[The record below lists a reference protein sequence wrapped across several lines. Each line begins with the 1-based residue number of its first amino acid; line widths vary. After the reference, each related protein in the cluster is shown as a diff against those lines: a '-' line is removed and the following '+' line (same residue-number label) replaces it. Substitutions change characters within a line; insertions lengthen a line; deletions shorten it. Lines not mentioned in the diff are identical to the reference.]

1 MRPGPRFRPAGAAAG
16 LFQTSGGPMAQLK
29 AGARFKSAVC
39 DTQVMVIKA
48 PAGEFDLRC
57 GGVEMVPPSV
67 TPPAAVQMLPTL
79 TGETLIGKRYV
90 NADESIELL
99 CTKGG
104 KGILSLDSTP
114 LEIKQAKQLPSS
126 D

>member
-1 MRPGPRFRPAGAAAG
+1 
-16 LFQTSGGPMAQLK
+16 MAVILK

-39 DTQVMVIKA
+39 DTQIMVVKA
-48 PAGEFDLRC
+48 PAGEHTLSC
-57 GGVEMVPPSV
+57 GGAEMIAPTATGSG
-67 TPPAAVQMLPTL
+67 TLDPAQA
-79 TGETLIGKRYV
+79 GESLIGKRYV

-104 KGILSLDSTP
+104 KGSLALDGTP

>member
-1 MRPGPRFRPAGAAAG
+1 
-16 LFQTSGGPMAQLK
+16 MAMALK

-48 PAGEFDLRC
+48 PAGDHELAC
-57 GGVEMVPPSV
+57 GGVAMVLPTGPA
-67 TPPAAVQMLPTL
+67 PAAVGEVA
-79 TGETLIGKRYV
+79 GETLIGKRYV
-90 NADESIELL
+90 NADESVELL

-104 KGILSLDSTP
+104 KGSLSLNGTP
-114 LEIKQAKQLPSS
+114 LEVKQAKQLPSS

>member
-1 MRPGPRFRPAGAAAG
+1 
-16 LFQTSGGPMAQLK
+16 MATLK

-39 DTQVMVIKA
+39 ETQLMVIKA

-57 GGVEMVPPSV
+57 GGAEMLAP
-67 TPPAAVQMLPTL
+67 TAAAPAGLALQ
-79 TGETLIGKRYV
+79 GGGAESLIGKRYV
-90 NADESIELL
+90 NADESVELL

-104 KGILSLDSTP
+104 KGSLSLNGTP
-114 LEIKQAKQLPSS
+114 LEVKQAKQLPSS

>member
-1 MRPGPRFRPAGAAAG
+1 
-16 LFQTSGGPMAQLK
+16 MATLK

-39 DTQVMVIKA
+39 DTQVMVITA
-48 PAGEFDLRC
+48 PAGDFDLRC
-57 GGVEMVPPSV
+57 GGAEMLV
-67 TPPAAVQMLPTL
+67 PAATAPAGAALQA
-79 TGETLIGKRYV
+79 GGAETLIGKRYV

-104 KGILSLDSTP
+104 KGGLSLNGTP
-114 LEIKQAKQLPSS
+114 LEVKQAKQLPSS

>member
-1 MRPGPRFRPAGAAAG
+1 MG
-16 LFQTSGGPMAQLK
+16 MALK

-48 PAGEFDLRC
+48 PAGEFELAC
-57 GGVEMVPPSV
+57 GGVTMVAP
-67 TPPAAVQMLPTL
+67 TAAPPAGAALVP
-79 TGETLIGKRYV
+79 GAEETLIGKRYV
-90 NADESIELL
+90 NADESVELL

-104 KGILSLDSTP
+104 KGALALDGTP
-114 LEIKQAKQLPSS
+114 LEVKQAKQLPSS

>member
-1 MRPGPRFRPAGAAAG
+1 
-16 LFQTSGGPMAQLK
+16 MAMTLK

-48 PAGEFDLRC
+48 PAGDADLRC
-57 GGVEMVPPSV
+57 GGAPMIGPNDAA
-67 TPPAAVQMLPTL
+67 PAGAALDAAL
-79 TGETLIGKRYV
+79 DAAHTGDTLIGKRYV
-90 NADESIELL
+90 NADESVEML

-104 KGILSLDSTP
+104 KGSLE
-114 LEIKQAKQLPSS
+114 LNGLALAIKQAKQLPSS

>member
-1 MRPGPRFRPAGAAAG
+1 MSI
-16 LFQTSGGPMAQLK
+16 TLK
-29 AGARFKSAVC
+29 AGTRVKSAVC

-48 PAGEFDLRC
+48 PAAEYDLQC
-57 GGVEMVPPSV
+57 GGQP
-67 TPPAAVQMLPTL
+67 MLPPDGEGGGSVDPERAGGTL
-79 TGETLIGKRYV
+79 MGKRYV

-104 KGILSLDSTP
+104 EGSLVLDGTP
-114 LEIKQAKQLPSS
+114 MEVKQAKQLPSS

>member
-1 MRPGPRFRPAGAAAG
+1 M
-16 LFQTSGGPMAQLK
+16 SISLK
-29 AGARFKSAVC
+29 AGARVKSAVC

-48 PAGEFDLRC
+48 PAGDYELQC
-57 GGVEMVPPSV
+57 GGQPMV
-67 TPPAAVQMLPTL
+67 TPDATPADASLDGNFASGTL
-79 TGETLIGKRYV
+79 MGKRYV
-90 NADESIELL
+90 NGDESIELL

-104 KGILSLDSTP
+104 EGSMVLNGEP

>member
-1 MRPGPRFRPAGAAAG
+1 
-16 LFQTSGGPMAQLK
+16 MATLK

-48 PAGEFDLRC
+48 PAGDFDLRC
-57 GGVEMVPPSV
+57 GGAEMLAPSATAPPG
-67 TPPAAVQMLPTL
+67 AALQA
-79 TGETLIGKRYV
+79 GGAETLIGKRYV
-90 NADESIELL
+90 NADESVELL

-104 KGILSLDSTP
+104 KGALSLNGTP
-114 LEIKQAKQLPSS
+114 LDVKQAKQLPSS

>member
-1 MRPGPRFRPAGAAAG
+1 MSSTVSKAV
-16 LFQTSGGPMAQLK
+16 LK

-39 DTQVMVIKA
+39 DVQVMVIKA
-48 PAGEFDLRC
+48 PAGEHALSC
-57 GGVEMVPPSV
+57 GGAAMIAP
-67 TPPAAVQMLPTL
+67 TALPPADAQLDPNAA
-79 TGETLIGKRYV
+79 GETLIGKRYV

-104 KGILSLDSTP
+104 KGSLALNGTP

>member
-1 MRPGPRFRPAGAAAG
+1 MTTAV
-16 LFQTSGGPMAQLK
+16 LK

-48 PAGEFDLRC
+48 PATAVSLGC
-57 GGVEMVPPSV
+57 GGQAMLGAAETASGASAD
-67 TPPAAVQMLPTL
+67 PALCGGTL
-79 TGETLIGKRYV
+79 MGKRYV
-90 NADESIELL
+90 NADESLELL

-104 KGILSLDSTP
+104 AGSLTLDGVP
-114 LEIKQAKQLPSS
+114 LEVKQAKQLPSS

>member
-1 MRPGPRFRPAGAAAG
+1 
-16 LFQTSGGPMAQLK
+16 MAVTLK

-39 DTQVMVIKA
+39 ETQIMVVKA
-48 PAGEFDLRC
+48 PAGEYALCC
-57 GGVEMVPPSV
+57 GGAEMIA
-67 TPPAAVQMLPTL
+67 PAAAGSGTL
-79 TGETLIGKRYV
+79 DPAHAGESLIGKRYV
-90 NADESIELL
+90 NADESVELL

-104 KGILSLDSTP
+104 KGSLSLDGTP

>member
-1 MRPGPRFRPAGAAAG
+1 MGTTA
-16 LFQTSGGPMAQLK
+16 LK

-48 PAGEFDLRC
+48 PPGDYELRC
-57 GGVEMVPPSV
+57 GGVPMLGAADA
-67 TPPAAVQMLPTL
+67 PAAGVQLDPAQA
-79 TGETLIGKRYV
+79 GETLIGKRYV
-90 NADESIELL
+90 DAGEKIELL

-104 KGILSLDSTP
+104 KGSLWLDGAA
-114 LEIKQAKQLPSS
+114 LQVKQAKQLPSS

>member
-1 MRPGPRFRPAGAAAG
+1 
-16 LFQTSGGPMAQLK
+16 MATALK

-48 PAGEFDLRC
+48 PAGEHVLHC
-57 GGVEMVPPSV
+57 GGSEVI
-67 TPPAAVQMLPTL
+67 AATA
-79 TGETLIGKRYV
+79 TGSGALDAALSGESLIGKRYV
-90 NADESIELL
+90 NADESVELL

-104 KGILSLDSTP
+104 KGSLVFNGAAM
-114 LEIKQAKQLPSS
+114 EVKQAKQLPSS

>member
-1 MRPGPRFRPAGAAAG
+1 
-16 LFQTSGGPMAQLK
+16 MALAMK
-29 AGARFKSAVC
+29 AGARFRSAVS

-48 PAGEFDLRC
+48 PAGEYDLQC
-57 GGVEMVPPSV
+57 GGAPMIGPNE
-67 TPPAAVQMLPTL
+67 AAQAGAPD
-79 TGETLIGKRYV
+79 GETLIGKRYV
-90 NADESIELL
+90 NADESVELL

-104 KGILSLDSTP
+104 KGSLSLNGTP

>member
-1 MRPGPRFRPAGAAAG
+1 MSI
-16 LFQTSGGPMAQLK
+16 TIK
-29 AGARFKSAVC
+29 AGARLKSAVC

-48 PAGEFDLRC
+48 PAGDHDLRC
-57 GGVEMVPPSV
+57 GGQPMLPPDGEGGGA
-67 TPPAAVQMLPTL
+67 PAAGLD
-79 TGETLIGKRYV
+79 GGTLIGKRYV

-104 KGILSLDSTP
+104 AGSLSLGDTP
-114 LEIKQAKQLPSS
+114 LEVKQAKQLPSS

>member
-1 MRPGPRFRPAGAAAG
+1 MG
-16 LFQTSGGPMAQLK
+16 TVTLK

-48 PAGEFDLRC
+48 LAGEYSLEC
-57 GGVEMVPPSV
+57 GGVLMNAPNVEAS
-67 TPPAAVQMLPTL
+67 AELNADHA
-79 TGETLIGKRYV
+79 GGTLIGKRYV
-90 NADESIELL
+90 NADETIEML

-104 KGILSLDSTP
+104 KGSLVLDGTA
-114 LEIKQAKQLPSS
+114 LEVKQAKQLPSS

>member
-1 MRPGPRFRPAGAAAG
+1 M
-16 LFQTSGGPMAQLK
+16 K

-48 PAGEFDLRC
+48 PAGERDLRC
-57 GGVEMVPPSV
+57 GGAPMIGPTEA
-67 TPPAAVQMLPTL
+67 PPAGAQLDATRAV
-79 TGETLIGKRYV
+79 ETLIGKRYV
-90 NADESIELL
+90 NADESVELL

-104 KGILSLDSTP
+104 KGSLSLDGAA
-114 LEIKQAKQLPSS
+114 LEVKQAKQLPSS

>member
-1 MRPGPRFRPAGAAAG
+1 MG
-16 LFQTSGGPMAQLK
+16 MALK

-48 PAGEFDLRC
+48 PAGEFELAC
-57 GGVEMVPPSV
+57 GGVTMVAP
-67 TPPAAVQMLPTL
+67 TAAPPAGATL
-79 TGETLIGKRYV
+79 VPGVEETLIGKRYV
-90 NADESIELL
+90 NADESVELL

-104 KGILSLDSTP
+104 KGALSLNGTP
-114 LEIKQAKQLPSS
+114 MEVKQAKQLPSS